1 MYNFQKKTARN
12 SGFTLIEMIIALSI
26 FVLVVLMVSNIFVV
40 INHSQRRVANLQK
53 LQDDVRYS
61 LEAMAQE
68 IRLGRINYDYYVTE
82 NIDLHPES
90 AVIDYPLAVINQSG
104 EFVYY
109 RKNGNNLEFCKND
122 TSADC
127 QEWQV
132 VTPVGAIVDEL
143 RFIITPSADP
153 FSEVA
158 EKRCASDA
166 DCDADYN
173 SYRCDTVQQR
183 CEYFSDG
190 GNFQPKVRII
200 MKSEGTGDLPAGQAR
215 IVIQTLVSSRLI
227 NSKVQN
233 LFYD

>member
-1 MYNFQKKTARN
+1 MYNFQKKTAHN

-26 FVLVVLMVSNIFVV
+26 FVLIVLMVGDIFVV

-122 TSADC
+122 APTDC
-127 QEWQV
+127 PDWQV
-132 VTPVGAIVDEL
+132 VTPVGVIVAEL

-153 FSEVA
+153 FFAVIEQS
-158 EKRCASDA
+158 CTSDVE
-166 DCDADYN
+166 CDADYN
-173 SYRCDTVQQR
+173 SYRCDTGQGR

-200 MKSEGTGDLPAGQAR
+200 MKSEGTSDLLAGQVR
-215 IVIQTLVSSRLI
+215 ISMQTLVSSRLI
-227 NSKVQN
+227 NGKVQN